1 MNDLGQY
8 SDLWAV
14 SVGVLGA
21 LLKGLKKRLS
31 MRTMIIQVLVG
42 GILAYGTIG
51 VIDTFF
57 SGLDSKIVIVVS
69 FSIGWVA
76 NELTEYLDSSI
87 KGLADKYLGKW
98 IK

>member
-76 NELTEYLDSSI
+76 NELTEYLDS
-87 KGLADKYLGKW
+87 
-98 IK
+98 

>member
-1 MNDLGQY
+1 VNDLGQY

-14 SVGVLGA
+14 SVGVLGSF
-21 LLKGLKKRLS
+21 LKGLKKRLK
-31 MRTMIIQVLVG
+31 MRTMIIQVIVG

-57 SGLDSKIVIVVS
+57 SGLDSKIVIVIS
-69 FSIGWVA
+69 FAIGWVA
-76 NELTEYLDSSI
+76 NELTEYLDDTI
-87 KGLADKYLGKW
+87 KSLADKWLGKW

>member
-14 SVGVLGA
+14 SVGVLGSF
-21 LLKGLKKRLS
+21 LKGLKKKLK
-31 MRTMIIQVLVG
+31 MRTMIIQVVVG

-57 SGLDSKIVIVVS
+57 SGLDSKIVIVIS
-69 FSIGWVA
+69 FAIGWVA
-76 NELTEYLDSSI
+76 NELTEYLDETI
-87 KGLADKYLGKW
+87 KSLADKWLGKW
-98 IK
+98 IQ

>member
-14 SVGVLGA
+14 SVGVLGSF
-21 LLKGLKKRLS
+21 LKGLKKKLK
-31 MRTMIIQVLVG
+31 MRTMIIQVFVG

-57 SGLDSKIVIVVS
+57 SGLDSKIVIVIS
-69 FSIGWVA
+69 FAIGWVA
-76 NELTEYLDSSI
+76 NELTEYLDETI
-87 KGLADKYLGKW
+87 KDLADRWLGKW